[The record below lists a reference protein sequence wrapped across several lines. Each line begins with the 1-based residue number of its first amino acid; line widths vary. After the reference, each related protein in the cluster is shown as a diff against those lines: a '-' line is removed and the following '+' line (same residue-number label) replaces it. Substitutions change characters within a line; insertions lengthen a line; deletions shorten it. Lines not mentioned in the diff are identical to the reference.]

1 MGNAIFD
8 EAVVYGVEVD
18 GHPGRA
24 GMATVILSR
33 NSGHNNATNDRSN
46 DCKSSWQSLLWHS
59 LQIELP
65 RYAQPLFIRITEQ
78 IEKTPTQ
85 KYKKKKLQDQSF
97 LNCGADLVYFR
108 DDAVSSFVLLDEA
121 MKCQI
126 LTGKH
131 RV

>member
-1 MGNAIFD
+1 
-8 EAVVYGVEVD
+8 
-18 GHPGRA
+18 
-24 GMATVILSR
+24 MATVVLRQSTSDR
-33 NSGHNNATNDRSN
+33 NK
-46 DCKSSWQSLLWHS
+46 DCAKKWQSSLWHS
-59 LQIELP
+59 LQVELP
-65 RYAQPLFIRITEQ
+65 RYAQPLFIRITNE

-97 LNCGADLVYFR
+97 VNCGADLVYFR
-108 DDAVSSFVLLDEA
+108 DDAVSSFVLLDET